1 MFYKYLFC
9 IYKCL
14 FCKCCALVFVLNT
27 VWPFSGYSSQ
37 DCEKTGIS
45 CLTMHCNLSAL
56 AKEESRT
63 IDIYMLLNTEILKK
77 VSPEELYSQS
87 SFKTFELVSSGKTLP
102 APFKTVLASTTGN
115 SASEECQGNMPDPCY
130 SKCGPRTSSVSITW
144 ELLRPENPG
153 LHSGLTKSASLF
165 KQEPQMFCLC
175 SCFLGF
181 FFNIYFLFICL
192 CQVLVAARGS

>member
-1 MFYKYLFC
+1 
-9 IYKCL
+9 
-14 FCKCCALVFVLNT
+14 
-27 VWPFSGYSSQ
+27 
-37 DCEKTGIS
+37 
-45 CLTMHCNLSAL
+45 MHCNLSAL

-165 KQEPQMFCLC
+165 KQEPHPD
-175 SCFLGF
+175 
-181 FFNIYFLFICL
+181 
-192 CQVLVAARGS
+192 VDH